1 MVASPPLREGHA
13 NVSERKAFQERQ
25 GTLWR
30 LRPHRTNYRV
40 SKPILFFFFLRGL
53 RTFCE
58 GSHRE
63 KVFEKEVSDRKQE
76 SCLSVLPA
84 PLAFSLHII
93 NVAE

>member
-1 MVASPPLREGHA
+1 MSQK
-13 NVSERKAFQERQ
+13 ERLFKRDKEPSGDLGLTGQIIGCQNQYF
-25 GTLWR
+25 
-30 LRPHRTNYRV
+30 
-40 SKPILFFFFLRGL
+40 FFFFLRGL

>member
-1 MVASPPLREGHA
+1 MSQK
-13 NVSERKAFQERQ
+13 ER
-25 GTLWR
+25 
-30 LRPHRTNYRV
+30 
-40 SKPILFFFFLRGL
+40 LFKRDKEPSGDLGLTGQIIGFLRGL